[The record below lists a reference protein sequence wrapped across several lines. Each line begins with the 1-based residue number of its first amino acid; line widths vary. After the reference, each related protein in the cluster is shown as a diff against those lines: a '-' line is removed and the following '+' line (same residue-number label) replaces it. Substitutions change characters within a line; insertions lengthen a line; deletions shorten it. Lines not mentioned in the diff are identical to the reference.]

1 MTQPA
6 QQQQPG
12 PPNFDPAADAAILRQ
27 ALQGEWPALRP
38 GARPAL
44 ALLCGLPGT
53 GKSYFAAALAQRIP
67 LAVLSSDQLR
77 KILVPQ
83 PRYSRGEHRR
93 VFAAAHLLLEQL
105 LTAGYQAVFDATN
118 LTERTRQP
126 LYAIAEQAGAELVIV
141 EFTAPEPVVRQRL
154 EQRAAG
160 AQAAAAG
167 YADYSD
173 ADWRIYCRMREGSDP
188 IDRPA
193 YRVDSTGDI
202 MPIVDEVARHL
213 AG

>member
-1 MTQPA
+1 MTRPA

-12 PPNFDPAADAAILRQ
+12 PPHFDPAADASILRQ

-38 GARPAL
+38 GGQPAL

-53 GKSYFAAALAQRIP
+53 GKSYFAAALARRVP

-105 LTAGYQAVFDATN
+105 LTAGYRAVFDATN

-126 LYAIAEQAGAELVIV
+126 LYAIAEGAGAPLIIL

-154 EQRAAG
+154 ERRAAG
-160 AQAAAAG
+160 PPTAAG

-173 ADWRIYCRMREGSDP
+173 ADWRIYCRMREGGDP
-188 IDRPA
+188 IARPA
-193 YRVDSTGDI
+193 YQVDSTGDI
-202 MPIVDEVARHL
+202 TPIVDEVARRL

>member
-1 MTQPA
+1 MTSPA

-12 PPNFDPAADAAILRQ
+12 PPHFDPAADAAILRQ
-27 ALQGEWPALRP
+27 ALQGEWPALQP

-53 GKSYFAAALAQRIP
+53 GKSYFAAALARRVP

-105 LTAGYQAVFDATN
+105 LTAGYQVVFDATN

-126 LYAIAEQAGAELVIV
+126 LYAIAEGAGAPLIIL
-141 EFTAPEPVVRQRL
+141 EFTAPEPVVRRRL
-154 EQRAAG
+154 ERRAAG
-160 AQAAAAG
+160 ASAAG

-173 ADWRIYCRMREGSDP
+173 ADWRIYCRMREGGDP

-193 YRVDSTGDI
+193 YQVDSTGDI
-202 MPIVDEVARHL
+202 TPLVDEVARRL

>member
-1 MTQPA
+1 MPPA
-6 QQQQPG
+6 EQQQPG

-27 ALQGEWPALRP
+27 ALQGEWPEIQP

-53 GKSYFAAALAQRIP
+53 GKSYFAAALARRVP

-105 LTAGYQAVFDATN
+105 LTAGYRAVFDATN

-126 LYAIAEQAGAELVIV
+126 LYAIAEGAGAELIIL
-141 EFTAPEPVVRQRL
+141 EFTAPESVVRQRL
-154 EQRAAG
+154 ERRADG
-160 AQAAAAG
+160 VPAAAG

-173 ADWRIYCRMREGSDP
+173 ADWRIYCRMREGGDP

-202 MPIVDEVARHL
+202 TPIVDEVARRL